1 LGFGPILVKNSF
13 DNWGKHG
20 LYENWNSYSRIRASR
35 PEISTPPL
43 AGPSPNL
50 PPGTMASKVGMNID
64 GAADTDMFHYDGT
77 IKSIAFLQYDLINL
91 AYRLPEI
98 HKSAV
103 ICVGGGKDVLSAHLF
118 GVTDT
123 IGVELNPIFIDLH
136 TRNPLYKNFSNLT
149 TLPNLKLHVDDA
161 RSWFAATRE
170 KFDLVRMSM
179 IDTWA
184 STGAGAFSLSENGF
198 YTLEGWRAFL
208 KTINDD
214 GIFTVSRWYA
224 PGEVNE
230 TGRMIG
236 LASAA

>member
-1 LGFGPILVKNSF
+1 
-13 DNWGKHG
+13 
-20 LYENWNSYSRIRASR
+20 
-35 PEISTPPL
+35 
-43 AGPSPNL
+43 
-50 PPGTMASKVGMNID
+50 MNID